1 MFPFLP
7 LFTQNLPLLHSAIIA
22 DSTYD
27 TAMIDMM
34 PSILAADIRSPRTQY
49 VPIYDLK
56 TVSDFNALKLF
67 RFTVPQ
73 INDMIDAMQLPPSII
88 TDSKHTVS
96 TFDAMCILLRRLV
109 YPNRLFDL
117 TTPFGMSNTTL
128 SRIINGMAMELG
140 NRFNDFIALWPGLS
154 IDRVHEYSDVV
165 SAHTDGVITD
175 VWGFVDGTLRYM
187 CRPNEMQEASYSGH
201 KHTHGQKFQSII
213 SPDGLIVSLLGPYG
227 ASRPDIVVYVDS
239 NTAEMLY
246 PYTRHDDHSHYLLGD
261 KAYQTAEQVIV
272 PYSTPRSQHES
283 AYNALHSSVRIA
295 VEWGFGK
302 VVRYFAYINYKT
314 SLRVHLQPIALLYKL
329 AVLFTNIHTCINSS
343 SQPSSLFNMN
353 VPTLQEYFQYH

>member
-7 LFTQNLPLLHSAIIA
+7 LLTQNVPLVHSAIIA

-140 NRFNDFIALWPGLS
+140 NRFNDFIELWPGLS

-175 VWGFVDGTLRYM
+175 VWGFVGGTLRYM

-213 SPDGLIVSLLGPYG
+213 SPDSLIVSLLGPYG

-246 PYTRHDDHSHYLLGD
+246 PYTRHD
-261 KAYQTAEQVIV
+261 
-272 PYSTPRSQHES
+272 
-283 AYNALHSSVRIA
+283 
-295 VEWGFGK
+295 
-302 VVRYFAYINYKT
+302 
-314 SLRVHLQPIALLYKL
+314 VHLHVHVI
-329 AVLFTNIHTCINSS
+329 
-343 SQPSSLFNMN
+343 
-353 VPTLQEYFQYH
+353 